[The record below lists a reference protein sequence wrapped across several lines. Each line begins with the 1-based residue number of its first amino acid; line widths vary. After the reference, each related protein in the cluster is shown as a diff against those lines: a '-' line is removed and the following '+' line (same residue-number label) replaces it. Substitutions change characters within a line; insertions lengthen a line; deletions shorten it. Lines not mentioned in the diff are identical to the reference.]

1 MKKLLKQLLACSLA
15 ALMLIGCTAETVPE
29 TAAETNEPEKTAEPI
44 QEDEMTAESII
55 IPTVYDNAA
64 VVTEDKTE
72 AGSVRRWQRQVFTA
86 DGGNNDMPTENA
98 VIVSPWHTLTID
110 GMEVPVYTARCGK
123 GSHSFAWI
131 DVKSGVTEFSL
142 DVTLTVDKNA
152 EKCVVLPLSRG
163 VTAEMADK
171 TVTAKITATGS
182 YTFTFAEDAEDAV
195 TSPTLAPL
203 TLMVTEE
210 VPLEVPDG
218 WKVREIEPGY
228 HGDAELEFTR
238 PNTVYVMKAGLH
250 EISSIGVP
258 SNSIL
263 YIERGAYLQVTDR
276 VDAAGNQN
284 RITAIHADDAE
295 NVKIISRGLLDC
307 GKVLGGDG
315 KYKHVFNAGRSKN
328 VSVEGLTII
337 NTNTWSMCFYNCD
350 NVTAERNLLL
360 SYRIY
365 SDGIMMSECRNSA
378 GRYNFVRTG
387 DDAIEFKG
395 TGWWGKAVGENCVYE
410 YNDLWTDKGAGYC
423 LTWESSCEMKNM
435 VFRNNAVGFAQPTW
449 TDRNT
454 ALDCL
459 LGTNADT
466 RWGDVTFENIEIYHV
481 ISPNVINNQVQ
492 GAGAVLENIT
502 FRNITVHSVNRGVY
516 AYRMHFSAD
525 GGSIGGITIENMDF
539 CGKILTED
547 DKNDSAIIKNEGGTY
562 FGALTIQ

>member
-1 MKKLLKQLLACSLA
+1 MKKLWKTLLAGVLASL
-15 ALMLIGCTAETVPE
+15 ICTGCTEPAETGITENE
-29 TAAETNEPEKTAEPI
+29 TLQEESMEK
-44 QEDEMTAESII
+44 ESII

-72 AGSVRRWQRQVFTA
+72 AGSVRRWQKEVFKSG
-86 DGGNNDMPTENA
+86 GGNNDMPTENA
-98 VIVSPWHTLTID
+98 VIISPWHTLTID
-110 GMEVPVYTARCGK
+110 GVTVPVYTARCGK

-131 DVKSGVTEFSL
+131 DVKAGVTDFSL
-142 DVTLTVDKNA
+142 DVALTVEEKA

-163 VTAEMADK
+163 VTASMEDK
-171 TVTAKITATGS
+171 TVTASITDFGS
-182 YTFTFAEDAEDAV
+182 YTFTFAKGADDEATD
-195 TSPTLAPL
+195 PTRAPL

-210 VPLEVPDG
+210 VPLEIPDG
-218 WKVREIEPGY
+218 WKVKEIEPGY
-228 HGDAELEFTR
+228 HSDTELEFGR
-238 PNTVYVMKAGLH
+238 PNMVYVIKPGLH

-276 VDAAGNQN
+276 VDGAGNQN

-315 KYKHVFNAGRSKN
+315 KFKHVFNAGRSKN
-328 VSVEGLTII
+328 VSVEGLTVI
-337 NTNTWSMCFYNCD
+337 NANTWSMCFYNCD
-350 NVTAERNLLL
+350 NAVAERNLLL
-360 SYRIY
+360 SYRTY

-423 LTWESSCEMKNM
+423 LTWESSCDMKNM
-435 VFRNNAVGFAQPTW
+435 VFRNNSVGFAQPTW

-459 LGTNADT
+459 LGTDAST
-466 RWGDVTFENIEIYHV
+466 RWGDVLFENIEIYHV
-481 ISPNVINNQVQ
+481 ISPNVINSQMT
-492 GAGAVLENIT
+492 GAGAVLDNIT
-502 FRNITVHSVNRGVY
+502 FRNISVHSTEKGVY
-516 AYRMHFSAD
+516 AYRMHYAAD
-525 GGSIGGITIENMDF
+525 GGSISDITIENMDF
-539 CGKILTED
+539 CGKILTAD
-547 DKNDSAIIKNEGGTY
+547 DKNNGTIVKNEGGK
-562 FGALTIQ
+562 FFDALTIQ

>member
-1 MKKLLKQLLACSLA
+1 MKKLWKTLLAGVLASL
-15 ALMLIGCTAETVPE
+15 ICTGCTEPAETGITENE
-29 TAAETNEPEKTAEPI
+29 TLQEESMEK
-44 QEDEMTAESII
+44 ESII

-72 AGSVRRWQRQVFTA
+72 AGSVRRWQKEVFKSG
-86 DGGNNDMPTENA
+86 GGNNDMPTENA
-98 VIVSPWHTLTID
+98 VIISPWHTLTID
-110 GMEVPVYTARCGK
+110 GVTVPVYTARCGK

-131 DVKSGVTEFSL
+131 DVKAGVTDFSVN
-142 DVTLTVDKNA
+142 VTLTVEEKA

-163 VTAEMADK
+163 VNASMEDK
-171 TVTAKITATGS
+171 TVTAAITDFGS
-182 YTFTFAEDAEDAV
+182 YTFTFAKGADDEATD
-195 TSPTLAPL
+195 PTRAPL

-210 VPLEVPDG
+210 VPLEIPDG
-218 WKVREIEPGY
+218 WKVKEIEPGY
-228 HGDAELEFTR
+228 HSDTELEFGR
-238 PNTVYVMKAGLH
+238 PNMVYVIKPGLH

-258 SNSIL
+258 SDSIL

-276 VDAAGNQN
+276 VDGAGNQN

-315 KYKHVFNAGRSKN
+315 KFKHVFNAGRSKN

-337 NTNTWSMCFYNCD
+337 NANTWSMCFYNCD
-350 NVTAERNLLL
+350 NAVAERNLLL
-360 SYRIY
+360 SYRTY

-423 LTWESSCEMKNM
+423 LTWESFCDMKNM
-435 VFRNNAVGFAQPTW
+435 VFRNNSVGFAQPTW

-459 LGTNADT
+459 LGTDAST
-466 RWGDVTFENIEIYHV
+466 RWGDVLFENIEIYHV
-481 ISPNVINNQVQ
+481 ISPNVINSQMT
-492 GAGAVLENIT
+492 GAGAVLDNIT
-502 FRNITVHSVNRGVY
+502 FRNISVHSTEKGVY
-516 AYRMHFSAD
+516 AYRMHYAAD
-525 GGSIGGITIENMDF
+525 GGSISDITIENMDF
-539 CGKILTED
+539 CGKILTAD
-547 DKNDSAIIKNEGGTY
+547 DKNNGTIVKNEGGK
-562 FGALTIQ
+562 FFDALTIQ

>member
-1 MKKLLKQLLACSLA
+1 MKKLLKALLAGVLVSL
-15 ALMLIGCTAETVPE
+15 LCTGCTELAGTESTPENETVQEE
-29 TAAETNEPEKTAEPI
+29 T
-44 QEDEMTAESII
+44 MTKESII
-55 IPTVYDNAA
+55 IPTIYDNAA
-64 VVTEDKTE
+64 VVTEDNTE
-72 AGSVRRWQRQVFTA
+72 AGNVRRWQRQVFTA

-98 VIVSPWHTLTID
+98 VIISPWHTLTID
-110 GMEVPVYTARCGK
+110 GLEVPVYTARCGK

-131 DVKSGVTEFSL
+131 DVKAGVTEFAL

-152 EKCVVLPLSRG
+152 EKCVILPESRG
-163 VTAEMADK
+163 VTASMENK
-171 TVTAKITATGS
+171 IVTASITAYGS
-182 YTFTFAEDAEDAV
+182 YTFTFAEDEDAAV
-195 TSPTLAPL
+195 TEPTLAPL

-210 VPLEVPDG
+210 VPLEVPEG
-218 WKVREIEPGY
+218 YKVKEIEPGY
-228 HGDAELEFTR
+228 HGDLELEFSR
-238 PNTVYVMKAGLH
+238 PNMVYVIKPGLH

-276 VDAAGNQN
+276 KDAAGNQN
-284 RITAIHADDAE
+284 RITAIHADEAE

-307 GKVLGGDG
+307 GKVLGGDN
-315 KYKHVFNAGRSKN
+315 KYKHVFNAGRSQN

-337 NTNTWSMCFYNCD
+337 NANTWSMCFYNCD
-350 NVTAERNLLL
+350 NAVAEHNLLL
-360 SYRIY
+360 SYRTY

-395 TGWWGKAVGENCVYE
+395 TGWHGKAVGENCVYE

-435 VFRNNAVGFAQPTW
+435 VFRNNSVGFAQPTW

-459 LGTNADT
+459 LGTNAGT
-466 RWGDVTFENIEIYHV
+466 RWGDVLFENIEIYRV
-481 ISPNVINNQVQ
+481 ISPNVINNQIT
-492 GAGAVLENIT
+492 GAGAVLDNIT
-502 FRNITVHSVNRGVY
+502 FRNISVKAVDKGVY

-525 GGSIGGITIENMDF
+525 GGSISGITIENMDF
-539 CGKILTED
+539 CGKILNSE
-547 DKNDSAIIKNEGGTY
+547 DKNDQTIIKNEGGE
-562 FGALTIQ
+562 FFDALTIQ